1 MSKRDS
7 MPMFLAG
14 LGIGA
19 AVGLL
24 WVPVTGSQFGIRAR
38 KAIRN
43 TTDNLANRS
52 RSIAESVSSAM
63 PDAGETWKK
72 GEKTMSD
79 VKDKLKDKI
88 DDTADATKKA
98 VDKVADKAKEA
109 AHEAGKKLEQG
120 GKNLQKA

>member
-7 MPMFLAG
+7 MPLFLAG

-19 AVGLL
+19 AVVLL
-24 WVPVTGSQFGIRAR
+24 WAPVTSSPFGKRAR

-43 TTDNLANRS
+43 TTNNLASRS
-52 RSIAESVSSAM
+52 RTIAESVSSAM
-63 PDAGETWKK
+63 PDAGEMWKK

-88 DDTADATKKA
+88 DDTADATKKV
-98 VDKVADKAKEA
+98 VDKVADKAKDA